1 MKKKNSTHFSLSI
14 EMKYNTTFMYGT
26 YTYMYNYDIKY
37 HADLFI
43 TVKYGNF
50 P

>member
-1 MKKKNSTHFSLSI
+1 
-14 EMKYNTTFMYGT
+14 MKYNTTFMYGT